1 MLRLLLC
8 FFCNHTECLHFEI
21 TRKILYRSALFALLP
36 SSGKC
41 LLYVEMSCFWRTFL
55 FMSSKKENDCVK
67 KLKSCCLMERT
78 SHQGS
83 WQWTVNWRAFLWSCT
98 DFYVTETQ
106 LRPCEHFSWIPWAKV
121 STRSLLPARKQA
133 FTSWI
138 SRVAFQWFRARV
150 CISAH
155 PVLLK
160 FFWDG
165 SPSAFPSLPQW
176 LSDVRLATECNTGDS
191 SKCWSVRTALLRMTS
206 ASMKGSCFVMDW
218 YSFKAGFGVSE
229 KNPVLLPSLS
239 WLVVGEKWKALP
251 DRFTYYWKRI

>member
-1 MLRLLLC
+1 MALAFCHDAFSLWCYYQVKNTSNLSPHLSSLLMLRLLLC

-106 LRPCEHFSWIPWAKV
+106 LRPCEHFS
-121 STRSLLPARKQA
+121 
-133 FTSWI
+133 
-138 SRVAFQWFRARV
+138 
-150 CISAH
+150 
-155 PVLLK
+155 
-160 FFWDG
+160 
-165 SPSAFPSLPQW
+165 
-176 LSDVRLATECNTGDS
+176 
-191 SKCWSVRTALLRMTS
+191 
-206 ASMKGSCFVMDW
+206 
-218 YSFKAGFGVSE
+218 
-229 KNPVLLPSLS
+229 
-239 WLVVGEKWKALP
+239 
-251 DRFTYYWKRI
+251 